1 MPDMMSRRCLSGI
14 VLLMILYF
22 AATSA
27 RAQLPPDYPP
37 TWIEKRA
44 LAQKFVEY
52 DLVDLDGQRWN
63 SRELR
68 GKPIVIL
75 TGHRD
80 IRYDIKRWAEHLEN
94 EFADA
99 GSVAL
104 FYDVNLAQFP
114 WTTEHEDAEVWWR
127 EQRFPIPVVLD
138 WHALIGRALKVAYGT
153 PNVIILDRD
162 NLLVYHG
169 TGPCE
174 SAAWELVRNMLRR
187 LLADG
192 GAKPNLGP
200 GVAPKAAQ

>member
-1 MPDMMSRRCLSGI
+1 MTSRRNLFSCI
-14 VLLMILYF
+14 FIMILYF
-22 AATSA
+22 AGSSV
-27 RAQLPPDYPP
+27 RAQLPPDFPP

-44 LAQKFVEY
+44 PAQAFVEY
-52 DLVDLDGQRWN
+52 DLVDLQGQRWN
-63 SRELR
+63 SMELR
-68 GKPIVIL
+68 GKPVVIL

-80 IRYDIKRWAEHLEN
+80 IRHDIKRWAERLKH

-99 GSVAL
+99 GSIAL

-114 WTTEHEDAEVWWR
+114 WTTEHEDAEAWWR
-127 EQRFPIPVVLD
+127 EQRFPISVVLD
-138 WHALIGRALKVAYGT
+138 WHALVGRALKIVYGT

-174 SAAWELVRNMLRR
+174 PAAWELVRNMLRR

-200 GVAPKAAQ
+200 GVVPKAAE